1 MKNTTKTILGSTLIL
16 LAGVMLV
23 GGLALAGSNNKG
35 NNITSVN
42 CTGNPT
48 DRALIQ
54 NAIDNAG
61 SGDVLMLVG
70 TCQLDGTRVFITKS
84 NLTITGAGKAGNWS
98 TVVQGIASAG
108 GTPVGDQSSPTF
120 LLFNRGFQI
129 GDNSGNSQ
137 VKNVDISNIK
147 FSTLHRAV
155 IVNPQLG
162 QTTTQCSGA
171 TVGTGSASSIV
182 VENNWF
188 DNDDRSAQVFGTANN
203 VAFQNNLV
211 TNATVGNFD
220 FIIEGQIVLCAG
232 GAGFVS
238 IGVPTNSAIAGNSIS
253 GGNEVRPIFVFG
265 ADKISITDNILS
277 AVGAPFAMI
286 FLSEDSDSQ
295 VSNNEIDGGGS
306 AIGVFASDFQA
317 AVPGFPPNSS
327 DVRITNNIFS
337 NGVPGVVIDSDTT
350 SYSVINNRF
359 VSSSPADIVLCG
371 TVANSLCSGGT
382 PPSFQNKVVTTNFGN
397 SVIDNGTNNQL
408 LGTQN
413 LINNSSVPAGVK
425 AKLIGGAAGR
435 PQS

>member
-1 MKNTTKTILGSTLIL
+1 MKQLTKTLLESTLML
-16 LAGVMLV
+16 LAGVMLIS
-23 GGLALAGSNNKG
+23 GLALAGSNNNG

-54 NAIDNAG
+54 SAVNNAG

-70 TCQLDGTRVFITKS
+70 TCQLDGTQVFITKS

-98 TVVQGIASAG
+98 TVVKGIASGG
-108 GTPVGDQSSPTF
+108 GTPVGDQGSPTF
-120 LLFNRGFQI
+120 LLFNRGFEI

-155 IVNPQLG
+155 SVRPQVG
-162 QTTTQCSGA
+162 QTTTQCSGT
-171 TVGTGSASSIV
+171 TVGTGSALSII

-188 DNDDRSAQVFGTANN
+188 DNDDRSGQIYGTVNSIS
-203 VAFQNNLV
+203 FQNNLV
-211 TNATVGNFD
+211 TNTTSGNFD
-220 FIIEGQIVLCAG
+220 FVVEGQIVPCGG

-253 GGNEVRPIFVFG
+253 GGTELVPILVFG
-265 ADKISITDNILS
+265 ADKISITDNIFS
-277 AVGAPFAMI
+277 GVGVPFMV
-286 FLSEDSDSQ
+286 FLSEDSNSQ
-295 VSNNEIDGGGS
+295 LSNNQIDCGGS
-306 AIGVFASDFQA
+306 AIGVFVSDFQS
-317 AVPGFPPNSS
+317 AVAGFPPNSS
-327 DVRITNNIFS
+327 NVRISNNIIS
-337 NGVPGVVIDSDTT
+337 NGVLGVAIDSDTT
-350 SYSVINNRF
+350 GYSVINNRF
-359 VSSSPADIVLCG
+359 VSSSIADIVLCG
-371 TVANSLCSGGT
+371 TVANTICDGGT

-425 AKLIGGAAGR
+425 NKLIDGAVGR
-435 PQS
+435 PQP

>member
-1 MKNTTKTILGSTLIL
+1 MKKLTKTLLGSTLML
-16 LAGVMLV
+16 LAGVMLI
-23 GGLALAGSNNKG
+23 GGLALAGNNTG

-54 NAIDNAG
+54 SAVNNAS

-70 TCQLDGTRVFITKS
+70 TCQLDGTQVFITKS

-98 TVVQGIASAG
+98 TVVQGIANGG
-108 GTPVGDQSSPTF
+108 GTPVGDQGSPTF
-120 LLFNRGFQI
+120 LLFNRGFEI

-155 IVNPQLG
+155 SVRPQVG
-162 QTTTQCSGA
+162 QTTTQCSGT
-171 TVGTGSASSIV
+171 TVGTGSASSII

-188 DNDDRSAQVFGTANN
+188 DNDDRSGQMYGTVNSIS
-203 VAFQNNLV
+203 FQNNLV
-211 TNATVGNFD
+211 TNTTSGNFD
-220 FIIEGQIVLCAG
+220 FVVEGQIVPCGG

-253 GGNEVRPIFVFG
+253 GGTELVPILVFG
-265 ADKISITDNILS
+265 ADKISITDNIFS
-277 AVGAPFAMI
+277 GVGVPFMV
-286 FLSEDSDSQ
+286 FLSEDSNSQ
-295 VSNNEIDGGGS
+295 LSNNQIDCGGS
-306 AIGVFASDFQA
+306 AIGVFVSDFES

-327 DVRITNNIFS
+327 NVRITNNIIS
-337 NGVPGVVIDSDTT
+337 NGVLGVGIDSDTT
-350 SYSVINNRF
+350 GYSVINNRF
-359 VSSSPADIVLCG
+359 VSSSIADIVLCG
-371 TVANSLCSGGT
+371 TVANTICDGGT

-425 AKLIGGAAGR
+425 NKLIGGAVGR
-435 PQS
+435 PQP

>member
-1 MKNTTKTILGSTLIL
+1 MKNTNKTLLGSALML

-23 GGLALAGSNNKG
+23 GGFALAGSNNRG

-54 NAIDNAG
+54 TAVNNAG

-108 GTPVGDQSSPTF
+108 GTPEGDQGSTF
-120 LLFNRGFQI
+120 FNRGFQI
-129 GDNSGNSQ
+129 GDDSGNSQ

-147 FSTLHRAV
+147 FSTLHRGV
-155 IVNPQLG
+155 IVDPQVG

-220 FIIEGQIVLCAG
+220 FIMEGQLVLCAG

-253 GGNEVRPIFVFG
+253 GGN
-265 ADKISITDNILS
+265 D
-277 AVGAPFAMI
+277 
-286 FLSEDSDSQ
+286 
-295 VSNNEIDGGGS
+295 
-306 AIGVFASDFQA
+306 
-317 AVPGFPPNSS
+317 
-327 DVRITNNIFS
+327 
-337 NGVPGVVIDSDTT
+337 
-350 SYSVINNRF
+350 
-359 VSSSPADIVLCG
+359 
-371 TVANSLCSGGT
+371 
-382 PPSFQNKVVTTNFGN
+382 
-397 SVIDNGTNNQL
+397 
-408 LGTQN
+408 
-413 LINNSSVPAGVK
+413 
-425 AKLIGGAAGR
+425 
-435 PQS
+435 

>member
-1 MKNTTKTILGSTLIL
+1 MKKLTKTLLGSTLML
-16 LAGVMLV
+16 LAGVMLI
-23 GGLALAGSNNKG
+23 GGLALAGNNTG

-54 NAIDNAG
+54 SAVNNAS

-70 TCQLDGTRVFITKS
+70 TCQLDGTQVFITKS

-98 TVVQGIASAG
+98 TVVKGIASGG
-108 GTPVGDQSSPTF
+108 GTPVGDQGSPTF
-120 LLFNRGFQI
+120 LLFNRGFEI

-155 IVNPQLG
+155 SVRPQVG
-162 QTTTQCSGA
+162 QTTTQCSGT
-171 TVGTGSASSIV
+171 TVGTGSASSII

-188 DNDDRSAQVFGTANN
+188 DNDDRSGQMYGTVNSIS
-203 VAFQNNLV
+203 FQNNLV
-211 TNATVGNFD
+211 TNATSGNFD
-220 FIIEGQIVLCAG
+220 FVVEGQIVPCGG

-253 GGNEVRPIFVFG
+253 GGTELVPILVFG
-265 ADKISITDNILS
+265 ADKISITDNIFS
-277 AVGAPFAMI
+277 GVGVPFMV
-286 FLSEDSDSQ
+286 FLSEDSNSQ
-295 VSNNEIDGGGS
+295 LSNNQIDC
-306 AIGVFASDFQA
+306 GV
-317 AVPGFPPNSS
+317 
-327 DVRITNNIFS
+327 S
-337 NGVPGVVIDSDTT
+337 NGVLGVGIDSDTT
-350 SYSVINNRF
+350 GYSVINNRF
-359 VSSSPADIVLCG
+359 VSSSIADIVLCG
-371 TVANSLCSGGT
+371 TVANTICDGGT

-425 AKLIGGAAGR
+425 NKLIGGAVGR
-435 PQS
+435 PQP

>member
-1 MKNTTKTILGSTLIL
+1 MKQLTKTLLRSTLML
-16 LAGVMLV
+16 LAGVMLIS
-23 GGLALAGSNNKG
+23 GLALAGSNNKG

-54 NAIDNAG
+54 SAVNNAA

-108 GTPVGDQSSPTF
+108 GTPEGDQGSTF
-120 LLFNRGFQI
+120 FNRGFQI
-129 GDNSGNSQ
+129 GDDSGNSQ

-147 FSTLHRAV
+147 FSTLHRGI
-155 IVNPQLG
+155 IVDPQVG

-188 DNDDRSAQVFGTANN
+188 DNDDRSAQIFGTGNN
-203 VAFQNNLV
+203 VVFQNNLV
-211 TNATVGNFD
+211 TNATSGNFD
-220 FIIEGQIVLCAG
+220 FVMEGELIACAG
-232 GAGFVS
+232 SPGFLS
-238 IGVPTNSAIAGNSIS
+238 PIGIPTNSAIAGNSIS
-253 GGNEVRPIFVFG
+253 GANELVPILVFG
-265 ADKISITDNILS
+265 ADKISITDNIFS
-277 AVGAPFAMI
+277 GVGVPFMI
-286 FLSEDSDSQ
+286 FLSEDSNSQ

-306 AIGVFASDFQA
+306 AIGVFVSDFQS
-317 AVPGFPPNSS
+317 AVAGFPPNSS
-327 DVRITNNIFS
+327 NVRISNNIFK
-337 NGVPGVVIDSDTT
+337 NELLGVGIDSGTT
-350 SYSVINNRF
+350 GYSVINNRF
-359 VSSSPADIVLCG
+359 VSSSIADIVLCG
-371 TVANSLCSGGT
+371 TVANTVCSGGT

-425 AKLIGGAAGR
+425 NKLIDGAAGR
-435 PQS
+435 PQL